1 MLRRTGATPVQD
13 GVSQLLLHSIIP
25 RVLHALLPR
34 GAEATMPN
42 RREERSP
49 EDL

>member
-1 MLRRTGATPVQD
+1 MA
-13 GVSQLLLHSIIP
+13 SCH
-25 RVLHALLPR
+25 VLHALLPR

-42 RREERSP
+42 QREERSP